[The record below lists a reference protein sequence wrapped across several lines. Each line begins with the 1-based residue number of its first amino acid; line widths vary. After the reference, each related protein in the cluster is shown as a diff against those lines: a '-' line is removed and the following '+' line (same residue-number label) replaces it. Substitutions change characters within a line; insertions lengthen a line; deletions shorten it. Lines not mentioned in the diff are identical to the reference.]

1 MLESAPRLF
10 PLPWTTGLRPVSG
23 AITLITPMPALPTV
37 ITGRIGL
44 WTGCSWALG
53 PGTVGAGA
61 AVGMVTAAGVVA
73 AAGAVAAV
81 VAATGVAALMQGVE
95 LMAAGL
101 VAA

>member
-1 MLESAPRLF
+1 MLESAPRLL
-10 PLPWTTGLRPVSG
+10 PLPWTTGLRFVRG
-23 AITLITPMPALPTV
+23 AITLTTPMPALPMV
-37 ITGRIGL
+37 FTGLVGL

-61 AVGMVTAAGVVA
+61 AVGMVTASGVGAATEVA
-73 AAGAVAAV
+73 
-81 VAATGVAALMQGVE
+81 AATGVAALMQGAE